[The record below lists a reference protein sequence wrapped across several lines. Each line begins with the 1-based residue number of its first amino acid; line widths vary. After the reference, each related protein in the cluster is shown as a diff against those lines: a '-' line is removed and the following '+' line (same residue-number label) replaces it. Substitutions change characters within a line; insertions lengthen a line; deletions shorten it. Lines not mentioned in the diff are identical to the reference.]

1 MNRRLTFSA
10 LLSAATGVLAALSPR
25 AGVAAPDHRAV
36 FDLSADG
43 AEKWD
48 GALRNIENLRKAL
61 GPGMVEVH
69 LIVHGKAF
77 PLLQK
82 SENGLES
89 RLKALQ
95 DAGVRLSLCRNT
107 MKRFDVPADSLLPY
121 TDTVDA
127 AVAEL
132 VRKQTAGWAYIKVA

>member
-1 MNRRLTFSA
+1 M
-10 LLSAATGVLAALSPR
+10 
-25 AGVAAPDHRAV
+25 

-61 GPGMVEVH
+61 GPRMVEVH

-82 SENGLES
+82 SDNGLEP
-89 RLKALQ
+89 RLKALR

-132 VRKQTAGWAYIKVA
+132 VRKQTAGWAYIKVG